1 MSTGLSGLMGAA
13 MPGLAVGGAALT
25 VLPWL
30 RPNDDKARGVL
41 AAVSLVLMSRYELWR
56 WLQTL
61 PPLGWTADWFVGFI
75 FILTESLTVI
85 GHGVTLLFMSR
96 TSNRSPEVDANLAWL
111 HQQGR
116 TAPLVDVFICT
127 YNEEATILEKTIVG
141 AMAMDYPN
149 FRVWVLDDG
158 RRPWLE
164 ALCRRHGC
172 CYLTRHD
179 NAHAKAGNIN
189 NGINHVGQLSDPPDF
204 VSILDADFVPLSNF
218 LMRTVALFRD
228 PRVGVVQTPQHFVN
242 PDPIQAN
249 LAVPNIW
256 PDEQRYF
263 FDVIMPSKD
272 AWGLAFCC
280 GTSSVIRFEAL
291 RAIGGF
297 PTDSV
302 TEDYLVTLRMQQSQY
317 RTVYLN
323 EKLSI
328 GLAPE
333 GLAEYA
339 TQRSRWCLG
348 LMQIIRGP
356 LGPLR
361 RGNGLPWL
369 HRVSLIEAVLYW
381 AMSFPFRLMCILVP
395 ICYWW
400 LDIRAVKAEL
410 TDAVWY
416 FLPYFVSQI
425 AVTAW
430 LGEGRLLPLMSD
442 VGQLLVA
449 PEIIRAVLAGLLQP
463 KGQKFKVTPKGR
475 LRDRLSIQWR
485 LLTRFSLLL
494 ICTLTGVVVTFLT
507 SGTRPVEEAGV
518 LCLWWSWYN
527 IGVLALACVVCVEQ
541 PRYRKDERR
550 LSREP
555 AMLFIG
561 NRSYDFDVLDYSTGG
576 LRLRGVAPAAIG
588 TRVTVRLDR
597 VQIEASIVRQGTGD
611 FGLQVEGEQARRTMI
626 RHFYSGH
633 HGQGMLKV
641 RAWQV
646 IGAVMRRVFG

>member
-1 MSTGLSGLMGAA
+1 MSTGLSGLVGAA
-13 MPGLAVGGAALT
+13 LPGFAVAGAALT
-25 VLPWL
+25 VLPWV
-30 RPNDDKARGVL
+30 RPEDDRARMALGAISL
-41 AAVSLVLMSRYELWR
+41 ALMSRYEAWR
-56 WLQTL
+56 WLETL
-61 PPLGWTADWFVGFI
+61 PPLGFTADWLVGIIFV
-75 FILTESLTVI
+75 LAESLTVI
-85 GHGVTLLFMSR
+85 GHGVTLFFLSR
-96 TSNRSPEVDANLAWL
+96 SQNRSPEVDANLAWWQ
-111 HQQGR
+111 QQGR
-116 TAPLVDVFICT
+116 TLPLVDVFICT

-141 AMAMDYPN
+141 AMAMEYPN

-164 ALCRRHGC
+164 ALCHRQGC
-172 CYLTRHD
+172 RYLTRRD

-189 NGINHVGQLSDPPDF
+189 NGLNHVSQLSNPPEY
-204 VSILDADFVPLSNF
+204 VGILDADFVPLSNF
-218 LMRTVALFRD
+218 LTRTVALFRD
-228 PRVGVVQTPQHFVN
+228 PSVGVVQTPQHFVN

-280 GTSSVIRFEAL
+280 GTSSVIRFAAL
-291 RAIGGF
+291 RKIGGF
-297 PTDSV
+297 PIDSV

-317 RTVYLN
+317 RTIYLN

-348 LMQIIRGP
+348 LMQIVRGP

-369 HRVSLIEAVLYW
+369 HRVSLVEAFLYW
-381 AMSFPFRLMCILVP
+381 TMSFPFRLLCLLVP

-430 LGEGRLLPLMSD
+430 LGEGRLLPIMSD

-449 PEIIRAVLAGLLQP
+449 PEIIRAVIAGLLQP

-485 LLTRFSLLL
+485 LLARFSLLL
-494 ICTLTGVVVTFLT
+494 ICTLGGLIVTFLT
-507 SGTRPVEEAGV
+507 SVGAPKTMESWSCEATAFTVPSIAIVEACASPSEGASTQGMPMASSRLLASETMSLRSTVEA
-518 LCLWWSWYN
+518 SAN
-527 IGVLALACVVCVEQ
+527 FLACTMS
-541 PRYRKDERR
+541 PDWRARRYWSFASRRCSERR
-550 LSREP
+550 LISSV
-555 AMLFIG
+555 F
-561 NRSYDFDVLDYSTGG
+561 SSGG
-576 LRLRGVAPAAIG
+576 FPSN
-588 TRVTVRLDR
+588 T
-597 VQIEASIVRQGTGD
+597 
-611 FGLQVEGEQARRTMI
+611 
-626 RHFYSGH
+626 
-633 HGQGMLKV
+633 
-641 RAWQV
+641 
-646 IGAVMRRVFG
+646 